1 MKELTSGSPWKLI
14 LSFTM
19 PLLVGNFFQQMY
31 SFTDMLVVGQT
42 LGKDALAAVGS
53 TGSLMFLMIGVSMGL
68 TSGFTIITAQRFGA
82 KDYVGVRRSFAAS
95 VCLAGV
101 ATIILTTIGL
111 LFLRPIFL
119 LMQTPSA
126 IIDMAQAFFQFI
138 IIGFF
143 ASMTFNLLSN
153 ILRAIGDSRT
163 PLFFLIIS
171 TIINVVLELF
181 FILIL
186 KLGVAG
192 AGLATL
198 LAQAIASLLC
208 LFYIY
213 RKIPILQI
221 HFADFKKINK
231 KDLMQHIHSGVPM
244 AFQASI
250 IAIGSVILQSALN
263 SLGTDVVAAQASSS
277 RIDQFAILPMMS
289 FGITMATFTAQN
301 WGAKKYQR
309 IIQGVRQGL
318 MLSIAFSIVAGAIE
332 IGFGNNLIKLFVSA
346 KEVRVIALAQTYFNI
361 NGSMYWILSI
371 LFILRYTLQG
381 LGKAVVPT
389 IAGIVELFMRS
400 AAAIILTLF
409 FGFIGAAWAGPLAWS
424 GAVVILLPS
433 YFIAYKELKRM

>member
-1 MKELTSGSPWKLI
+1 MKKLTSGSPWKLI
-14 LSFTM
+14 LSFTI

-31 SFTDMLVVGQT
+31 SFTDTLVVGQI

-53 TGSLMFLMIGVSMGL
+53 TGSLMFLMMGFSMGL
-68 TSGFTIITAQRFGA
+68 TSGFAIITAQRFGA
-82 KDYVGVRRSFAAS
+82 KDYVGVKCSFATS
-95 VCLAGV
+95 VCLSGI
-101 ATIILTTIGL
+101 ATIILTVINL
-111 LFLRPIFL
+111 FFLRPILL
-119 LMQTPSA
+119 LMQTPDA
-126 IIDMAQAFFQFI
+126 IIDMAEAFFRFI
-138 IIGFF
+138 VIGFF
-143 ASMTFNLLSN
+143 ATMICNLLSN
-153 ILRAIGDSRT
+153 ILRSIGDSQT

-186 KLGVAG
+186 KMGVVG
-192 AGLATL
+192 AGVATL
-198 LAQAIASLLC
+198 LAQAIAGLLC

-221 HFADFKKINK
+221 HFSDLKKIK
-231 KDLMQHIHSGVPM
+231 KEDLIQHIHSGVPM

-250 IAIGSVILQSALN
+250 IAIGSVILQSVLN

-301 WGAKKYQR
+301 WGAKKYKR
-309 IIQGVRQGL
+309 IIKGVKQGL
-318 MLSIAFSIVAGAIE
+318 LLSIAFSIMAGIIE
-332 IGFGNNLIKLFVSA
+332 ICFGENLVKLFVKA

-381 LGKAVVPT
+381 LGKTAIPT
-389 IAGIVELFMRS
+389 IAGIVELLMRS
-400 AAAIILTLF
+400 GSAIILTLF
-409 FGFIGAAWAGPLAWS
+409 FGFIGAAWAAPLAWS
-424 GAVVILLPS
+424 GAVIILMPS
-433 YFIAYKELKRM
+433 YLISHKKLKRM